1 MCIRDRARSVPRRP
15 CHQANRPRRTTR
27 FAPGTRPRPATGQVV
42 NPAGRWYG
50 PLVSLRARRQT
61 LVERTDLRGDAFCR
75 AYAEAADEWLT
86 GLFDEAA
93 AGDAKG
99 MALLAVGGYGRG
111 ELCPFSDLDVV
122 LLHRGRRDI
131 SATADRIWYPVWD
144 EGISLD
150 HSVRRPNEA
159 LDMAAEDL
167 RVALG
172 LLDAR
177 VICGDPKV
185 AEPVLEGARDRWMKQ
200 KPPWLGVL
208 SDLVAERHR
217 TSGDVGFLLE
227 PDLKESHGGLRDIA
241 ALTALMQAVPVLA
254 DYVDTMAIDEARA
267 VLTTIRV
274 ELHRRAGRD
283 LNKLLLQ
290 EQDEM
295 AKALGEPDADSLML
309 DVATAGRTVAWE
321 GDDAW
326 RRRGAWSRARAGR
339 GRGRGSQA
347 ATIPLTPLPN
357 DPGIGVADEEVVLTA
372 TADVSGDPS
381 LSLRLAAVAAEKNLP
396 ISRDA
401 LNLLG
406 RTAPSPPVPWPDD
419 LRATLVRV
427 LATGPASI
435 TALEALDQ
443 RHLLERYLPEWTLV
457 RNNPQRNPYRQFTI
471 DRHLLEASA
480 NAATLAHRVNRV
492 DLLLLGTLLHDIGK
506 GFPGDHTEVG
516 MEVAA
521 GIATRLGRQPEAGG
535 EACRDLHSHFGV
547 VAGEA
552 LADVVEQGAQQQQ
565 VDTVDPVRQGGGIGG
580 RLEEVTVDGEPVV
593 GVSLGLVSNRRP
605 FGDVPL
611 EQMALVQGFEGGDG
625 RGSGGEYPD
634 QRGPEVVRP
643 GHGRGGRR
651 APEQVERVPRD
662 GQVLL
667 GGHRRQAER
676 ERRVPADVGGGG
688 EDDLFVGE
696 ADAGVV
702 GQRGEGNGGR
712 LAAAPPTAAGPG
724 PRPCPSTA
732 PGVVAL
738 PGDGASRR
746 GHVQHQR
753 IGVRLSECLG
763 HLVLFLEE
771 QPVQIPACPP
781 VQLDPDRGEDRPG
794 LVYGHRVD
802 VVGQDGHGLHQGGEG
817 GDVPQPPVGLLQ
829 VRFEQEADIP
839 RGAVPFG
846 DQVGQHPEPRWLLLH
861 PAVAGA
867 LEDGLGHLRI
877 AADHPCIEQSE
888 RHPEVLGGHV
898 QCFVRSSD
906 AVVEGDPL
914 VPHRVPD
921 PVGGGRDVT
930 SAAVEEDDV
939 EVTER
944 AELASPVATYRQEGH
959 PLGVP
964 RCGLIE
970 EAGQPLVGGLGIG
983 PTERVPAQVGP
994 FDERLP
1000 SGSQGHERTVPPAR
1014 RVHDLAG
1021 GRTRS
1026 CSGGESG
1033 GATWSVSLV
1042 AWPTR
1047 NAPGSVCSTGC

>member
-1 MCIRDRARSVPRRP
+1 
-15 CHQANRPRRTTR
+15 
-27 FAPGTRPRPATGQVV
+27 V

-185 AEPVLEGARDRWMKQ
+185 AEPVLEGARDRWVKQ

-217 TSGDVGFLLE
+217 ASGDVGFLLE

-290 EQDEM
+290 EQDEV

-326 RRRGAWSRARAGR
+326 RRRGAWSRARASR

-419 LRATLVRV
+419 LRATLIRV

-443 RHLLERYLPEWTLV
+443 RHLLERYIPEWATV
-457 RNNPQRNPYRQFTI
+457 RNKPQRNPYHRFTV

-521 GIATRLGRQPEAGG
+521 GIATRLGLTPEDVDAIVNLVRLHLLLPDS
-535 EACRDLHSHFGV
+535 ATRRDLNDPATAERMAKEVGDRSTLELLAAMVEADSLATGPSAWGSWKAGLVADLVERTSRLLAGEPVAPPTPWVTDELREIMETVRVQGAPALSIDDPIVTV
-547 VAGEA
+547 VAPDRSGILAEVTGMLALHGLNVRSAVVSGEDGVA
-552 LADVVEQGAQQQQ
+552 VEVFTVEPSRGRWPAAARLADDLAAI
-565 VDTVDPVRQGGGIGG
+565 VDGTLAVDRQLAE
-580 RLEEVTVDGEPVV
+580 RAHTYRNEKRATSPNLVSTQVTVDNHASDTATVV
-593 GVSLGLVSNRRP
+593 EVRAE
-605 FGDVPL
+605 DVEGQL
-611 EQMALVQGFEGGDG
+611 HRITRALVEC
-625 RGSGGEYPD
+625 
-634 QRGPEVVRP
+634 
-643 GHGRGGRR
+643 
-651 APEQVERVPRD
+651 
-662 GQVLL
+662 
-667 GGHRRQAER
+667 
-676 ERRVPADVGGGG
+676 
-688 EDDLFVGE
+688 
-696 ADAGVV
+696 
-702 GQRGEGNGGR
+702 R
-712 LAAAPPTAAGPG
+712 L
-724 PRPCPSTA
+724 
-732 PGVVAL
+732 
-738 PGDGASRR
+738 
-746 GHVQHQR
+746 
-753 IGVRLSECLG
+753 
-763 HLVLFLEE
+763 
-771 QPVQIPACPP
+771 
-781 VQLDPDRGEDRPG
+781 
-794 LVYGHRVD
+794 
-802 VVGQDGHGLHQGGEG
+802 
-817 GDVPQPPVGLLQ
+817 
-829 VRFEQEADIP
+829 
-839 RGAVPFG
+839 
-846 DQVGQHPEPRWLLLH
+846 
-861 PAVAGA
+861 
-867 LEDGLGHLRI
+867 
-877 AADHPCIEQSE
+877 
-888 RHPEVLGGHV
+888 
-898 QCFVRSSD
+898 
-906 AVVEGDPL
+906 
-914 VPHRVPD
+914 
-921 PVGGGRDVT
+921 DVT
-930 SAAVEEDDV
+930 SAKVSTFGSAVVDAFYVRGHDGRKL
-939 EVTER
+939 TDPHQIAALER
-944 AELASPVATYRQEGH
+944 SIV
-959 PLGVP
+959 
-964 RCGLIE
+964 
-970 EAGQPLVGGLGIG
+970 
-983 PTERVPAQVGP
+983 ERVA
-994 FDERLP
+994 EH
-1000 SGSQGHERTVPPAR
+1000 SG
-1014 RVHDLAG
+1014 D
-1021 GRTRS
+1021 
-1026 CSGGESG
+1026 
-1033 GATWSVSLV
+1033 
-1042 AWPTR
+1042 
-1047 NAPGSVCSTGC
+1047 

>member
-1 MCIRDRARSVPRRP
+1 M
-15 CHQANRPRRTTR
+15 
-27 FAPGTRPRPATGQVV
+27 
-42 NPAGRWYG
+42 
-50 PLVSLRARRQT
+50 

-185 AEPVLEGARDRWMKQ
+185 AEPVLEGARDRWVKQ

-254 DYVDTMAIDEARA
+254 DYVDTMAIDEARS

-290 EQDEM
+290 EQDEV
-295 AKALGEPDADSLML
+295 AKALGEPDTDSLML

-357 DPGIGVADEEVVLTA
+357 DPGIGLADEEVVLTA

-443 RHLLERYLPEWTLV
+443 RHLLERYIPEWATV
-457 RNNPQRNPYRQFTI
+457 RNKPQRNPYHRFTV

-521 GIATRLGRQPEAGG
+521 GIATRLGLTPEDVDAIVNLVRLHLLLPDS
-535 EACRDLHSHFGV
+535 ATRRDLNDPATAERVAKEVGDRSTLELLAAMVEADSLATGPSAWGSWKAGLVADLVERTSRLLAGEPVAPPTPWVTDELREIMETVRAQGAPALSIDDPVVTV
-547 VAGEA
+547 VAPDRSGLLAEVTGMLALHGLNVRSAVVSGEDGVA
-552 LADVVEQGAQQQQ
+552 VEVFTVEPSRGRWPAAARLADDLAAI
-565 VDTVDPVRQGGGIGG
+565 VDGTLAVDRELAERAHTYRNEKRATSPNLVSTQ
-580 RLEEVTVDGEPVV
+580 VTVDNHASDTATVV
-593 GVSLGLVSNRRP
+593 EVRAE
-605 FGDVPL
+605 DVEGQL
-611 EQMALVQGFEGGDG
+611 HRITRALVEC
-625 RGSGGEYPD
+625 
-634 QRGPEVVRP
+634 
-643 GHGRGGRR
+643 
-651 APEQVERVPRD
+651 
-662 GQVLL
+662 
-667 GGHRRQAER
+667 
-676 ERRVPADVGGGG
+676 
-688 EDDLFVGE
+688 
-696 ADAGVV
+696 
-702 GQRGEGNGGR
+702 R
-712 LAAAPPTAAGPG
+712 L
-724 PRPCPSTA
+724 
-732 PGVVAL
+732 
-738 PGDGASRR
+738 
-746 GHVQHQR
+746 
-753 IGVRLSECLG
+753 
-763 HLVLFLEE
+763 
-771 QPVQIPACPP
+771 
-781 VQLDPDRGEDRPG
+781 
-794 LVYGHRVD
+794 
-802 VVGQDGHGLHQGGEG
+802 
-817 GDVPQPPVGLLQ
+817 
-829 VRFEQEADIP
+829 
-839 RGAVPFG
+839 
-846 DQVGQHPEPRWLLLH
+846 
-861 PAVAGA
+861 
-867 LEDGLGHLRI
+867 
-877 AADHPCIEQSE
+877 
-888 RHPEVLGGHV
+888 
-898 QCFVRSSD
+898 
-906 AVVEGDPL
+906 
-914 VPHRVPD
+914 
-921 PVGGGRDVT
+921 DVT
-930 SAAVEEDDV
+930 SAKVSTFGSAVVDAFYVRGHDGRKLTDPYV
-939 EVTER
+939 IAALER
-944 AELASPVATYRQEGH
+944 AIV
-959 PLGVP
+959 
-964 RCGLIE
+964 
-970 EAGQPLVGGLGIG
+970 
-983 PTERVPAQVGP
+983 ERVA
-994 FDERLP
+994 EH
-1000 SGSQGHERTVPPAR
+1000 SG
-1014 RVHDLAG
+1014 D
-1021 GRTRS
+1021 
-1026 CSGGESG
+1026 
-1033 GATWSVSLV
+1033 
-1042 AWPTR
+1042 
-1047 NAPGSVCSTGC
+1047 